1 MLTKIFEI
9 PIRNR
14 KLTEI
19 KVPPRK
25 TNRILR
31 LNFSM
36 EQFKIFAARG
46 ESEISNLC
54 CPKGSDI
61 YVSRESLFR
70 FCKSHASHIRSVWTE
85 LVRLCNS
92 TWKYIVDTSGI
103 ILKRVLPLSRTR
115 FANDDEVSFLKSN
128 VSPCRNR
135 RANKNRGG
143 PDPAWKTNMIH
154 EKVYVSH
161 RRPTKK
167 R

>member
-1 MLTKIFEI
+1 MKQKI
-9 PIRNR
+9 IRN
-14 KLTEI
+14 KSASSED
-19 KVPPRK
+19 KS
-25 TNRILR
+25 
-31 LNFSM
+31 NFTINSM

-70 FCKSHASHIRSVWTE
+70 FCKSHIRERSNARTLWTE

-92 TWKYIVDTSGI
+92 TWKYVVDTSGI

-128 VSPCRNR
+128 VSKSAC
-135 RANKNRGG
+135 
-143 PDPAWKTNMIH
+143 
-154 EKVYVSH
+154 E
-161 RRPTKK
+161 
-167 R
+167 